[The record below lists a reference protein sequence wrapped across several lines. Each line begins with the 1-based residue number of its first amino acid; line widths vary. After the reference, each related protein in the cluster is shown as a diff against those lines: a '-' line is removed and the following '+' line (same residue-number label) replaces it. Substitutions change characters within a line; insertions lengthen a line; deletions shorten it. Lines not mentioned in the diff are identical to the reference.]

1 MNPVP
6 GDVNADGMVNVLDL
20 MLAKQQLLHGTGVV
34 NMYGMDL
41 DVSGTVTLTDMVSL
55 QKFLL
60 RTE

>member
-1 MNPVP
+1 
-6 GDVNADGMVNVLDL
+6 